1 MATVRTVPKTPTCL
15 EEFDAEWLQFILE
28 SWLNRTSDKKT
39 NHVSIKDFTASVN
52 GLQGQLSTTYV
63 IDVKYAVQDSEEEEE
78 EKSIFVK
85 VSIFR
90 GTD

>member
-28 SWLNRTSDKKT
+28 SWLSRTSDKKT

-85 VSIFR
+85 VSIVR

>member
-1 MATVRTVPKTPTCL
+1 MAMVKTVPKTPTCL
-15 EEFDAEWLQFILE
+15 EEFDAEWFQFILE
-28 SWLNRTSDKKT
+28 SWLNRTSENK
-39 NHVSIKDFTASVN
+39 NSHVSIKDFTASVN

-85 VSIFR
+85 VC
-90 GTD
+90 